1 MCGLALKR
9 VYAGL
14 VEDLSVTQIAFSV
27 IALSFLIMVQAG
39 QNMIIDIF
47 YLLYLLR
54 LLRIIR
60 DSHTFLLIKVY

>member
-47 YLLYLLR
+47 LF
-54 LLRIIR
+54 II
-60 DSHTFLLIKVY
+60 FIKVIKDNYRQSHFLTK